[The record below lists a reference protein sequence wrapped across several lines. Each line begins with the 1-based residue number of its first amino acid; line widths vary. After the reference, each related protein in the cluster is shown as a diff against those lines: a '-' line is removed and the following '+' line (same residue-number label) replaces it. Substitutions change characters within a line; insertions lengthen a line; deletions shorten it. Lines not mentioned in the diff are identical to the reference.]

1 MAETRRREGSPWVR
15 RAVIGV
21 AMGWLLLALAL
32 PFAMVFIAAF
42 GDGLGAFAAA
52 LAHPEALHAAY
63 LTMLAVLIAV
73 AFNVVFGIAA
83 AWAVARTQLPGRGLI
98 VALLD
103 LPIAVSPV
111 IAGLMFI
118 LLFGRQGW
126 FGPLV
131 SEWGVRI
138 IFATP
143 GIVLATIFVTLP
155 FVAKEVIGVLQET
168 GEAEEEAAATLGASR
183 VQTFVH
189 VVLPSIRW
197 AVFYGLVLTA
207 ARALGEFGAVS
218 VVSGNLIGQTQTLP
232 LHIEKAYTS
241 YQTTAAFAAAVPLT
255 VLALLTIGAQKVL
268 GHLASRDRGRHQA
281 LTEETP

>member
-1 MAETRRREGSPWVR
+1 MPDIRRRTAERPWIR
-15 RAVIGV
+15 RAVIATAV
-21 AMGWLLLALAL
+21 GWLVLALAL

-42 GDGLGAFAAA
+42 GEGLGTFVEA
-52 LAHPEALHAAY
+52 LTQPEALHAAS
-63 LTMLAVLIAV
+63 LTMLAVIAAV
-73 AFNVVFGIAA
+73 VFNVVFGIAA
-83 AWAVARTQLPGRGLI
+83 AWAVARTNLPGRSVI
-98 VALLD
+98 ESLLD

-131 SEWGVRI
+131 SDLGIKI

-143 GIVLATIFVTLP
+143 AIVIATIFVTLP

-183 VQTFVH
+183 LQTFVH
-189 VVLPSIRW
+189 IVLPSIRW

-268 GHLASRDRGRHQA
+268 GYFACRDRGRRA
-281 LTEETP
+281 STEETP